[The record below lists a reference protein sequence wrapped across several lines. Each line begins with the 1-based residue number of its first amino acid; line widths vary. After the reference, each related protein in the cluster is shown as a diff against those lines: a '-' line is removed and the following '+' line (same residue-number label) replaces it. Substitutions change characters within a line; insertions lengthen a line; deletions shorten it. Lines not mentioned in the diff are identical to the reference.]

1 MSTRSDRGIPPL
13 AGVCTYEEAAEPGLS
28 VEESVRRLRRF
39 HWVEKRL
46 KEMLVGRI
54 PGTPE
59 WEVKGALSLHQWL
72 DAEHA
77 QVLQD
82 RIQQMR
88 SPPPSTDRAP
98 SAEFDAYL
106 DEVAAAVDTVELLVG
121 IYRVTKPALIGAY
134 RAYRR
139 AANPIS
145 DHPTRRLLRFSL
157 QEEEEAV
164 EWGEEALEALTGDD
178 EDALQRAGRWEEHL
192 RAYLEAAGGIAGPPP
207 AEPPELPRA
216 RGPSAEPPELRP
228 RRDDRLRGQYD
239 FNFPP
244 HVVYDK
250 VHLPAEE
257 RTLALACKRL
267 LEMDVPEMMAS
278 FLAERPEKP
287 WSFHWEYGRHLWD
300 EARHSMMGEVVLERM
315 GVDWKTMVPLNVGFS
330 LRLNLHAE
338 PFERQL
344 VLWAIEQGLMRGD
357 TGKRYEYRTAEAAGD
372 RLSVHFQD
380 FDWADEVLHAQI
392 GRRWIGDEGVGL
404 QEAKERGR
412 RVYERTWRDLER
424 YPERQEPD
432 TEWWA
437 DLVREAL
444 GRETETRI
452 PERIMDGTV
461 LTE

>member
-1 MSTRSDRGIPPL
+1 MGPSTDRGIPPL
-13 AGVCTYEEAAEPGLS
+13 AGVSTHEEAARPGLS
-28 VEESVRRLRRF
+28 VKESVRRLVRF

-46 KEMLVGRI
+46 KEIMVGRI
-54 PGTPE
+54 PSTPE

-77 QVLQD
+77 GALRERVGE
-82 RIQQMR
+82 MR
-88 SPPPSTDRAP
+88 SPPPRTDRP
-98 SAEFDAYL
+98 PTDELDAFL

-121 IYRVTKPALIGAY
+121 IYRVTKSGLVDAY
-134 RAYRR
+134 RAYRN

-145 DHPTRRLLRFSL
+145 DHPTLRILRFNL
-157 QEEEEAV
+157 LEEEDAL
-164 EWGEEALEALTGDD
+164 EWGEKALAALVADD
-178 EDALQRAGRWEEHL
+178 EDARRRAEAWEEHL
-192 RAYLEAAGGIAGPPP
+192 RAYLEAAGGLAGP
-207 AEPPELPRA
+207 EPVEGPELPRA
-216 RGPSAEPPELRP
+216 RGPSAPEPDLRP
-228 RRDDRLRGQYD
+228 RRDERFEGQYD

-244 HVVYDK
+244 HVVYRQ

-287 WSFHWEYGRHLWD
+287 WSFHREYGRHLWD
-300 EARHSMMGEVVLERM
+300 EARHSMMGEVVLEKM
-315 GVDWKTMVPLNVGFS
+315 GVDWTRIPLNVGFS

-357 TGKRYEYRTAEAAGD
+357 TGKRYEYETAEAAGD
-372 RLSVHFQD
+372 ELSVHFQD

-392 GRRWIGDEGVGL
+392 GRRWITDEGLNL

-412 RVYERTWRDLER
+412 RVYERTWKDLDR
-424 YPERQEPD
+424 YPEKEAH
-432 TEWWA
+432 TGWWE
-437 DLVREAL
+437 DLVERAL
-444 GRETETRI
+444 DRKSGTR
-452 PERIMDGTV
+452 PEELVVDPAY